1 MVAEALVQW
10 FKNRARSLP
19 WRTEPRQAY
28 PTLVSEIM
36 LQQTQ
41 VDRVAPRFV
50 AFLERFPTIGA
61 LASASEDE
69 VVAAWSG
76 LGYYRRARMLHRL
89 AREIVASGEPLPTDP
104 KSLRR
109 LPGVGEYTA
118 AAVSS
123 LVADVPEAVLD
134 GNVLRVGARILGEA
148 GDAKRAATRSAIRRW
163 VETLFPGQSPGAV
176 NEALMELGA
185 TVCTPS
191 SPRCGACPLAE
202 DCVARQDG
210 LVDSIPAP
218 RSARATEHCL
228 WTALCV
234 VDGHQ
239 RLLLRRVDE
248 GPILLGTWLPPLT
261 DSAGRDVSWSDMP
274 CVLGPSPPRSVGQV
288 RHAITFRRIVVDV
301 LVATGSPVA
310 GDDAVWR
317 WWHPED
323 AELAV
328 SNLTH
333 KLWKTAS
340 QSS

>member
-1 MVAEALVQW
+1 MVAEALVRW
-10 FKNRARSLP
+10 FRDRARDLP

-50 AFLERFPTIGA
+50 AFLERFPTIAA
-61 LASASEDE
+61 LARASEDE

-89 AREIVASGEPLPTDP
+89 AREVDAAGGRVPTDP
-104 KSLRR
+104 HALRR

-123 LVADVPEAVLD
+123 LVADAPEAVLD
-134 GNVLRVGARILGEA
+134 GNVLRVGARMLGEA
-148 GDAKRAATRSAIRRW
+148 GDMKRTAARSAIRRW
-163 VETLFPGQSPGAV
+163 VETLFLGQSPGEV

-191 SPRCGACPLAE
+191 SPLCGTCPFAE
-202 DCVARQDG
+202 DCVARRDG
-210 LVDSIPAP
+210 LVDSIPAA
-218 RSARATEHCL
+218 RVARATEDCR
-228 WTALCV
+228 WSALCV
-234 VDGHQ
+234 VDSEH
-239 RLLLRRVDE
+239 RLVLRRVDE
-248 GPILLGTWLPPLT
+248 GPILLGTWLPPLV
-261 DSAGRDVSWSDMP
+261 DGVAVDAWAGVP
-274 CVLGPSPPRSVGQV
+274 CVLVQGPPNTAGQV

-301 LVATGSPVA
+301 LVATGALVA
-310 GDDAVWR
+310 HDDAVWR
-317 WWHPED
+317 WWHPEGP
-323 AELAV
+323 ELPV
-328 SNLTH
+328 SNLTL
-333 KLWKTAS
+333 KLWKKAT